1 MDIKNNI
8 KPISYIKAN
17 AAEVLKQVN
26 ETRSPIV
33 ITQNGESKA
42 VLMDAGSYQEMM
54 DAMAMLKI
62 IAMGEKDIAE
72 GRVSSHEDVKK
83 RLEEKINAL

>member
-42 VLMDAGSYQEMM
+42 VLMDAGSYQELM

-72 GRVSSHEDVKK
+72 GRVLTHEDVKK
-83 RLEEKINAL
+83 RLEEKINGI

>member
-17 AAEVLKQVN
+17 AAEVLRQVN

-62 IAMGEKDIAE
+62 IAIGEKDIAE

-83 RLEEKINAL
+83 RLEEKINGI

>member
-72 GRVSSHEDVKK
+72 GRVLTHEEVGKK
-83 RLEEKINAL
+83 LKEQLDAL

>member
-42 VLMDAGSYQEMM
+42 VLMDAGSYQELM

-83 RLEEKINAL
+83 RLEEKINGI